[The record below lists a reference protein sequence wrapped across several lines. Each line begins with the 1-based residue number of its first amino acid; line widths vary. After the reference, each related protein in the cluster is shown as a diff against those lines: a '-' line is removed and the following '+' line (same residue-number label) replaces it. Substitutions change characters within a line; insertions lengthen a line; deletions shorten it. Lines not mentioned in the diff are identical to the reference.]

1 MTSLSTLATA
11 TTVGNPK
18 LNIGI
23 FLAFVVFTLAIVI
36 RVASGKKTAEHY
48 YTSAGA
54 FSGRRNDIAIAG
66 C

>member
-36 RVASGKKTAEHY
+36 RVASGKKTAEQY
-48 YTSAGA
+48 YCRRRHSSALPA
-54 FSGRRNDIAIAG
+54 PSP
-66 C
+66 